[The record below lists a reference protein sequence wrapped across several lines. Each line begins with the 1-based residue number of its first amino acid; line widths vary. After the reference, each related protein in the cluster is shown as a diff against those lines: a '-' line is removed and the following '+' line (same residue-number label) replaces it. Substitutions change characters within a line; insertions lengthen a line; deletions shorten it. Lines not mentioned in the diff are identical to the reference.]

1 MLTARI
7 LRRGNVALSS
17 SSVLRPYA
25 TTSGYGDPEQTG
37 YGASVDHQSRASST
51 LEHPGPPPVDEG
63 KETGSGG
70 SNETG
75 KVEGK
80 KNTGN
85 SSSDRK
91 PKPKINPDSTP
102 GGQGDKDVERHNKE
116 MEERYDKKG
125 KNDVDEKAGKG
136 YWKGMGGRDRDP

>member
-1 MLTARI
+1 MPAPHKFELQAYPVEMHLI
-7 LRRGNVALSS
+7 DVIF
-17 SSVLRPYA
+17 
-25 TTSGYGDPEQTG
+25 
-37 YGASVDHQSRASST
+37 DHQSRASST

-75 KVEGK
+75 KVKGK
-80 KNTGN
+80 KNT
-85 SSSDRK
+85 
-91 PKPKINPDSTP
+91 

-136 YWKGMGGRDRDP
+136 YWKEVYESGRVVEMHAECKLSTSFKLWSP